1 MGHKPYTESHHN
13 ALEECV
19 HAAGALLLFAGTIS
33 SSSLLRDVLVISFLT
48 ILLLLV
54 VAGVGYE
61 VWRIKA
67 RDAEEAD
74 AFYAKEG
81 KDGVDEFAGVSMAT
95 FESNVEL
102 AITEGGGRGEYDD
115 SISSMDGG
123 GMVISSSIPPPSL
136 LNSMEQSS
144 LMMTPPPPP
153 GPGP

>member
-1 MGHKPYTESHHN
+1 MG
-13 ALEECV
+13 
-19 HAAGALLLFAGTIS
+19 GALLLFAGTIS

-81 KDGVDEFAGVSMAT
+81 VDGVDEFGGVSMAT
-95 FESNVEL
+95 FETNVEL
-102 AITEGGGRGEYDD
+102 ALT
-115 SISSMDGG
+115 SDGG
-123 GMVISSSIPPPSL
+123 GEAETLSSMGGPTSVSIPPPCPI
-136 LNSMEQSS
+136 NS
-144 LMMTPPPPP
+144 TD
-153 GPGP
+153 